1 MLVAWLDTDRSLVEP
16 SHFSVSDDDVLS
28 RLLLSHAVV
37 AAWATAAAAE
47 TAPLSITAPSTPA
60 AGPTVADDVVDIEVL
75 AAVISADTAAAAA
88 VVSACSAVVDNVA
101 VINRGC
107 KAFGAVAV
115 DTVTGPMAVAAA
127 TEAAV
132 AAVATTT
139 PVVAA
144 VATVATAATFRL
156 DAVDEHAL
164 DALCRSADDWDQ
176 CEEARDSISLSSRNL
191 SRK

>member
-37 AAWATAAAAE
+37 AACATAAAAE

-75 AAVISADTAAAAA
+75 AAVISADTAA

-101 VINRGC
+101 VINRGS

-115 DTVTGPMAVAAA
+115 DTVTGPMEVAAA

-139 PVVAA
+139 LVVAA

-164 DALCRSADDWDQ
+164 DVLCRSADDWDQ